1 MLTVDCLVAGIVLPL
16 VAGDLRG
23 LMGDPLGGIL
33 RLHIKGVA
41 LCHAVKGG
49 LDTGGQ
55 GLLGVDIVIEN
66 FGSEFKIG
74 FGSFLLMPQM

>member
-16 VAGDLRG
+16 VAGDL
-23 LMGDPLGGIL
+23 LGGIL

-41 LCHAVKGG
+41 LCHDVKGG